1 MKKKREQNII
11 NNKLS
16 SLFKGLLLCGCFL
29 LVNGLTGQD
38 AVTISTSDNIGG
50 EVASGAQNTAS
61 FTISR
66 EDNSPTGT
74 RVFYEVTGTST
85 SGDDHD
91 LANGSVLI
99 NTTTA
104 QSITTVINIVDDN
117 LIEGL
122 ETIIVKLNPLIIG
135 SGTVDTSAD
144 EVNIDVLDNDV
155 GVISF
160 DNNSASFIDEVTE
173 GDQNGTFRLISRDA
187 SGANVTFNGLDETVQ
202 IFFEVVA
209 SSTATGPGTAT
220 GDDFNLFDSS
230 MDPVYDEANMAFL
243 YPDGQGFR
251 QTNVL
256 AIDDTDAEGNETIT
270 LRLTGTSNSL
280 YTIGA
285 QDTATVTIIDND
297 CAAGEDEPI
306 LNNDPTAFCDAFSAS
321 LDNYLDDTIPN
332 NAELVWSTN
341 ADPSVQSAWVPSA
354 GGSTVSQAD
363 TYYAFFA
370 DTVNNCYSDTEE
382 LILTQN
388 NSPSSGIPVSPN
400 ISRCNETGFG
410 PATSINL
417 NNTITGEDTTGTWT
431 YIASA
436 SNPTNNPNPGI
447 AGNDVVN
454 FNGDPAGNYVFRYT
468 VLGAAPCSDATTDVT
483 IEVAGCDPCE
493 AGDNAPT
500 LSNGVATTFCGPIT
514 NGLDDYANNSG
525 PNSTVLRWATSTLTA
540 PVVASDFIVNNS
552 SLENDPLPGT
562 YYGYYFDA
570 TNSCISPALE
580 INLLSNEIPSVT
592 TASGDERCGPGVVNL
607 TAAATNSATINW
619 YTAETGGSIA
629 GTGANFSPDLTQTT
643 TYFVE
648 ATLNGCVSS
657 LNNPRTEVIAT
668 VQPQPSAGVIQNGGI
683 ASACSDEDNGPTL
696 LDLDDVI
703 SGEDEGDWVF
713 TSGPVPD
720 FTIPNNNI
728 LDFEGADDGEY
739 VFTFTTS
746 EAQAPCLN
754 ESSTITISVNDCDVD
769 TDLDGLFDGPEAVL
783 GTDPNNPDTD
793 GDGINDGDEVGDDFD
808 NPIDTDTDG
817 VIDALDSNI
826 IDTDMDGVVD
836 QLDPGNDNPCVPDNS
851 IGLCDTDGDDI
862 ADGVEIAAGSDHL
875 DPCSPNIESPACVNP
890 VPVDL
895 EIKKEV
901 DNPDALVGDEVT
913 FTITLNNLTA
923 SKAKAITIGEL
934 IENGFEYIS
943 HEASIGTY
951 DVTIGEWNIFEIEP
965 SGSETLTIKVSILEG
980 ADNYS
985 NTAELL
991 SSFPVDNTDENNKAT
1006 IEFIFEVP
1014 EGVNLEIEKK
1024 VSLGIGKEKLDAVTG
1039 LINSIDNELE
1049 VFYFIKVINKS
1060 NTDVVTNIQVEDVF
1074 TTDSDITYEISQ
1086 ADVPSESTFNELTSE
1101 WTINRSLAVG
1111 EEIELSYR
1119 VTFRG
1124 VGTISNTAVIARSSP
1139 RESLAGTEDE
1149 DSSSMA
1155 MVTITT
1161 RNSIDVGILYNQF
1174 SPNNDGL
1181 NDILK
1186 INLIRTFDDGTEE
1199 KLSPNDVQYD
1209 IKIYNR
1215 YGNLVFET
1223 PAQSA
1228 EEIWNGSWKGKD
1240 SPDGTYFYTMN
1251 LQIREDGIVNQK
1263 TQKGWIQLVR

>member
-11 NNKLS
+11 INKLS
-16 SLFKGLLLCGCFL
+16 SLFMRLLFCSLFL
-29 LVNGLTGQD
+29 LVNFLSAQNI
-38 AVTISTSDNIGG
+38 TISSADNTGG
-50 EVASGAQNTAS
+50 EVAAGAANTAS

-66 EDNSPTGT
+66 SANVPTGT
-74 RVFYEVTGTST
+74 QVAYVVTGTST
-85 SGDDHD
+85 SGVDHD
-91 LANGSVLI
+91 LGDGFVTILFGGS
-99 NTTTA
+99 
-104 QSITTVINIVDDN
+104 QSITTIVNIIDDDLVEPILN
-117 LIEGL
+117 
-122 ETIIVKLNPLIIG
+122 ETIVITLDPNVNG
-135 SGTVDTSAD
+135 AGTVDPGAD
-144 EVNIDVLDNDV
+144 QVALEILDDDE
-155 GVISF
+155 GVIGF
-160 DNNSASFIDEVTE
+160 NLDESVTNGYRPE
-173 GDQNGTFRLISRDA
+173 GFEGGQSGQFRLESDKLNDTGGTIQ
-187 SGANVTFNGLDETVQ
+187 VLFTV
-202 IFFEVVA
+202 A
-209 SSTATGPGTAT
+209 GTAT
-220 GDDFNLFDSS
+220 PGPGAGAAFDYDFTGAVNGANTRFTFINQTAARNVNVVPFDDN
-230 MDPVYDEANMAFL
+230 
-243 YPDGQGFR
+243 
-251 QTNVL
+251 
-256 AIDDTDAEGNETIT
+256 IAEVNKTVIVT
-270 LRLTGTSNSL
+270 LTGTNSPL
-280 YTIGA
+280 FTIDPA
-285 QDTATVTIIDND
+285 NNTATVTLIDDD
-297 CAAGEDEPI
+297 CAAGEDEPD
-306 LNNDPTAFCDAFSAS
+306 LNNDPTAFCDAFSVS

-370 DTVNNCYSDTEE
+370 DTVNDCYSDTEE
-382 LILTQN
+382 LIITQS

-417 NNTITGEDTTGTWT
+417 NNTVTGEDTTGTWT

-436 SNPTNNPNPGI
+436 SNPSNNPNPGI

-454 FNGDPAGNYVFRYT
+454 FNGDPAGDYVFRYT

-540 PVVASDFIVNNS
+540 PVITSDFIGNNS

-580 INLLSNEIPSVT
+580 INLLSNAIPSVT

-619 YTAETGGSIA
+619 YTAATGGSIA

-657 LNNPRTEVIAT
+657 LNDPRTEVIAT

-713 TSGPVPD
+713 TSGPIPD

-728 LDFEGADDGEY
+728 LDFEGAADGDY
-739 VFTFTTS
+739 VFTYTTS

-783 GTDPNNPDTD
+783 GTDPNNPDSD
-793 GDGINDGDEVGDDFD
+793 GDGLNDGDEVGNDID
-808 NPIDTDTDG
+808 NPLDTDADG

-851 IGLCDTDGDDI
+851 IGLCDTDEDDI

-951 DVTIGEWNIFEIEP
+951 DVTIGEWNIFEIDP
-965 SGSETLTIKVSILEG
+965 SGSETLTIKVSILED

-1039 LINSIDNELE
+1039 LINTIDNELE

-1060 NTDVVTNIQVEDVF
+1060 NTDAVTNIQVEDVF
-1074 TTDSDITYEISQ
+1074 TTDSDITFEISQ
-1086 ADVPSESTFNELTSE
+1086 ADVPSESTFNELTGE
-1101 WTINRSLAVG
+1101 WIINRSLAVG

-1149 DSSSMA
+1149 DSISMA

-1161 RNSIDVGILYNQF
+1161 RNSVDVGILYNQF

-1199 KLSPNDVQYD
+1199 KLGPNDVQYD